1 MKDIAL
7 IVYGG
12 IEHTV
17 AHTTIQI
24 IGLKFVPLYLSH

>member
-24 IGLKFVPLYLSH
+24 IGSEKNYN